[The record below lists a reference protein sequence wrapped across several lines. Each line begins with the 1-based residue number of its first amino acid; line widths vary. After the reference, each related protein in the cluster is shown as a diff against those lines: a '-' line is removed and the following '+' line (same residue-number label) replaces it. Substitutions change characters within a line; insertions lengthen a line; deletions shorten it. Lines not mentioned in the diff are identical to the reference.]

1 MVIIIGDAAPNTLK
15 DVEEKRKHVA
25 DKIVKNRKYWSQ
37 TLNYKVST
45 YWEDELRKIKE
56 AKVPVHAFYVLNEK

>member
-25 DKIVKNRKYWSQ
+25 DKIVKNRKYWS
-37 TLNYKVST
+37 
-45 YWEDELRKIKE
+45 
-56 AKVPVHAFYVLNEK
+56 